1 MGQLALRSAALLA
14 SLALDAPLCAGG
26 GPETTAVVIDAGSS
40 LSLLVGLR
48 YAELRG
54 IPAANLLYLEG
65 LDGSATLSLADFRA
79 RLEQPLRAFLA
90 ARERGAEIDTVA
102 LSVDLPFG
110 VELGELLARFDKSAK
125 PTWAT
130 PRASITGALFL
141 GGSHDLESLSWLALD
156 ANAYASASLRREG
169 EELRMEL
176 PAEGRAFRVDHEG
189 PRAMAV
195 SLGWIGARGNRL
207 EEVLALLERGASC
220 DGTRPAGTV
229 YLMEQLDVRART
241 RMPSF
246 DETLRALRALG
257 REAEILRA
265 GEGGQDGLVPKAK
278 TDILGLVAGCSD
290 FDWAASGSA
299 FAPGALAEHL
309 TSFGAAFD
317 QPGQTKIASFVR
329 AGAVGTSGAVYEP
342 YALAPKFPHPLL
354 HAYYAQGFSL
364 AESFH
369 LAVASPYQLLV
380 LGDPLARPFAP
391 VRKLALEGL
400 PKDGVLTGPL
410 ELRVRAEG
418 AGERELAALELWCE
432 GRRLARGA
440 VGSALAFDP
449 ARLVD
454 GGYELHAVAIG
465 ADAAATRSA
474 ARAVVELRR
483 APSGFASLE
492 MPSSCKYGAELAL
505 AARHARAERVE
516 LWRGEQ
522 RLLALARDG
531 ERFRASLAAV
541 RLGPGASWLHL
552 RAFSGESLLER
563 SALRRVE
570 VAPPPLAE
578 PVAPARLG
586 WLPGVV
592 ARCTLASGVRELA
605 LGTCVGGDDR
615 GLRNR
620 LETLGEPVQRVEIEG
635 EIRLDEGW
643 SQLRLAGVAEAEL
656 ELGGFVREGAGASP
670 SKTCSVARWCGRAR
684 AGWHPFRLRCA
695 PHPTLP
701 LELSVQGSGEAG
713 AIEGARLRHAPPW
726 VAGFH
731 PADEALLPSGAAAQ
745 LLDGSASEAATL
757 DAEQGLVLRWK
768 KAPSKITSVVLRL
781 PEGASEARPAP
792 SAWFVETRKGAKGK
806 WTEVKNARALIC
818 PALARPLNKNQA
830 TAWIRFDF
838 DPVAAQE
845 LRVRPVLAKERQQAR
860 VLGIA
865 TYEARSR

>member
-1 MGQLALRSAALLA
+1 MRQLALRSAALLA
-14 SLALDAPLCAGG
+14 SLALGAPLRAGG
-26 GPETTAVVIDAGSS
+26 GPETTAVVIDAEST

-54 IPAANLLYLEG
+54 IPAANLLFLEG
-65 LDGSATLSLADFRA
+65 LDGAATLPLADFRA
-79 RLEQPLRAFLA
+79 RIEQPLRAFLA
-90 ARERGAEIDTVA
+90 AREPGAELDTVA
-102 LSVDLPFG
+102 LSIDLPFG
-110 VELGELLARFDKSAK
+110 VELGELLSRFDKSAK

-130 PRASITGALFL
+130 PRASSTGALYL
-141 GGSHDLESLSWLALD
+141 GGAHDLESLNWLALD
-156 ANAYASASLRREG
+156 ANAYASATLRREG

-195 SLGWIGARGNRL
+195 ALGWIGVRGNRV
-207 EEVLALLERGASC
+207 EEVLALIERGAAC
-220 DGTRPAGTV
+220 DGTRPSGTV

-241 RMPSF
+241 RMPYF
-246 DETLRALRALG
+246 DATLQALRALG
-257 REAEILRA
+257 RDAVILRA

-299 FAPGALAEHL
+299 FVPGALAEHL

-329 AGAVGTSGAVYEP
+329 AGVVGTSGAVYEP

-364 AESFH
+364 AEAFH

-380 LGDPLARPFAP
+380 LGDPLARPCAP
-391 VRKLALEGL
+391 VRRIALEGL
-400 PKDGVLTGPL
+400 PKDGVLTGPC

-418 AGERELAALELWCE
+418 ARENELLALELWC
-432 GRRLARGA
+432 GGQRLARGA
-440 VGSALAFDP
+440 AGAALTLDP

-454 GGYELHAVAIG
+454 GGHELHAVAIG
-465 ADAAATRSA
+465 ADAAATRSN
-474 ARAVVELRR
+474 ARAVIELRR
-483 APSGFASLE
+483 APSGFAALE
-492 MPSSCKYGAELAL
+492 LPSAGVHGRALEL
-505 AARHARAERVE
+505 AARHVRAERVE

-522 RLLALARDG
+522 RLLALAREG
-531 ERFRASLAAV
+531 ERFRASLPAA
-541 RLGPGASWLHL
+541 RLGPGASWVHL
-552 RAFSGESLLER
+552 RAFASEGLLER
-563 SALRRVE
+563 SALRRIE
-570 VAPPPLAE
+570 IAPPALAE
-578 PVAPARLG
+578 PVAEARVG

-592 ARCTLASGVRELA
+592 ARCTLASGIRELA

-615 GLRNR
+615 GLRDR
-620 LETLGEPVQRVEIEG
+620 LATFGETVQRVEIEG

-643 SQLRLAGVAEAEL
+643 SQLRLAGIADAEL
-656 ELGGFVREGAGASP
+656 ELGGFAREGAEEQAAPLG
-670 SKTCSVARWCGRAR
+670 VARWCGRAR
-684 AGWHPFRLRCA
+684 AGWHSFRLRFA
-695 PHPTLP
+695 PQAALP
-701 LELSVQGSGEAG
+701 LELSVQGSGDAG
-713 AIEGARLRHAPPW
+713 PIEGARLRHAPPLA
-726 VAGFH
+726 AGYR
-731 PADEALLPSGAAAQ
+731 PADEALLAAVSAPQ
-745 LLDGSASEAATL
+745 LLDGSAPEAATL
-757 DAEQGLVLRWK
+757 DAEAGLVLRWK
-768 KAPSKITSVVLRL
+768 KAPSKLASVVLRL

-838 DPVAAQE
+838 DPVSAQE
-845 LRVRPVLAKERQQAR
+845 LRVRPVLAKERQQGR
-860 VLGIA
+860 VLQIL
-865 TYEARSR
+865 TYEARTR